1 MGQQPNPVK
10 HFTLKRKPK
19 SVALRSE
26 LLAKAAEVQAN
37 QKKAQ
42 APTVPVRSRGM
53 PRKMTDTSEYLPWW
67 FQGIISLRNKKGSD
81 TPAQFTSPE

>member
-26 LLAKAAEVQAN
+26 LLAKAAEAQAN

-53 PRKMTDTSEYLPWW
+53 PRKMTDTSKYL
-67 FQGIISLRNKKGSD
+67 
-81 TPAQFTSPE
+81 

>member
-1 MGQQPNPVK
+1 MMMMIMMNYFQVGQQANPVK

-37 QKKAQ
+37 QKKPL

-53 PRKMTDTSEYLPWW
+53 PRKMTDTSELTAVI
-67 FQGIISLRNKKGSD
+67 F
-81 TPAQFTSPE
+81 

>member
-26 LLAKAAEVQAN
+26 LLAKATEVQAN

-53 PRKMTDTSEYLPWW
+53 PRKMTDTSECLMTL
-67 FQGIISLRNKKGSD
+67 FILNDFKKGD
-81 TPAQFTSPE
+81 GLYFFF